1 VAQVAGGNVLA
12 RWTHRF
18 EPGGE
23 IQLRAY
29 YDGTHRDDPTF
40 LDNLDTVD
48 VDFQHR
54 FQLPLRQDVVWGLSY
69 RSMAD
74 RLGNGVLTLQPPAS
88 QDNIFSGF
96 VQDQVSVLDSLKIIL
111 GTKIE
116 HNDFSG
122 LEYQPTARVA
132 WSPFHDQTLWGAVS
146 RAVRVPTRLERDI
159 AIDASDPTKSPVLRL
174 LGSRAFRSE
183 VLLAYELGYRWQ
195 IETKVFVD
203 LAAYYNVYRGLASFE
218 FDPRFVDPQTGQTI
232 VPIVS
237 KNLTDG
243 VAKGGEAS
251 LTLTPVRSWRLVANY
266 TYLLLTL
273 DPKGQ
278 DLSGGKTF
286 AGASPRNQVSL
297 QSFLDLPG
305 NFQLDGVFRYAS
317 SLPAFAQVPS
327 LETPA
332 YKTLDMR
339 VAWYGWRNFEFSL
352 VGRSLLQAHHRESPG
367 GTEVQ
372 RSAYAKLAGRF

>member
-1 VAQVAGGNVLA
+1 
-12 RWTHRF
+12 
-18 EPGGE
+18 
-23 IQLRAY
+23 
-29 YDGTHRDDPTF
+29 
-40 LDNLDTVD
+40 
-48 VDFQHR
+48 
-54 FQLPLRQDVVWGLSY
+54 LRQEVVWGLNY

-74 RLGNGVLTLQPPAS
+74 RFPEKGLIALQPPNS
-88 QDNIFSGF
+88 RDNIFSGF
-96 VQDQVSVLDSLKIIL
+96 VQDQVALLDSLKITL
-111 GTKIE
+111 GTKLE

-122 LEYQPTARVA
+122 FEYQPTARIA

-159 AIDASDPTKSPVLRL
+159 ALDASDPTKNPVLRL

-195 IETKVFVD
+195 IEKKLFVD
-203 LAAYYNVYRGLASFE
+203 LAAYYNVYSGLDSFE
-218 FDPRFVDPQTGQTI
+218 FDPSFVDPQTGRTI
-232 VPIVS
+232 VPIVQ

-273 DPKGQ
+273 HPKGQ
-278 DLSGGKTF
+278 DLSNGQLF
-286 AGASPRNQVSL
+286 AGASPRNQVSV
-297 QSFLDLPG
+297 QSFLDLPAH
-305 NFQLDGVFRYAS
+305 FQLDAVFRYAS
-317 SLPAFAQVPS
+317 SLLSYPD
-327 LETPA
+327 TPA
-332 YKTLDMR
+332 YSTLDLR
-339 VAWYGWRNFEFSL
+339 VAWQGLRNFELSL

-367 GTEVQ
+367 ATEVE